1 MQAGK
6 MDRHVFIDRPT
17 VTQNTLGEEIT
28 VWVQAARV
36 WASWRRASSNE
47 TLAGAEIAA
56 SVSDVFEIRYSSQV
70 ADVEPKWRLTYQG
83 TEYDIVTVDEVGRRE
98 GLRIGAVARSDG

>member
-1 MQAGK
+1 
-6 MDRHVFIDRPT
+6 MDRRIVLDRPT

-28 VWVQAARV
+28 VWVQLARV

-47 TLAGAEIAA
+47 TLASAEIAA
-56 SVSDVFEIRYSSQV
+56 SVSDIFEIRYSSQV
-70 ADVEPKWRLTYQG
+70 FDLDPKCRLTYQG
-83 TEYDIVTVDEVGRRE
+83 TEYDIVTVDKIGRRE

>member
-1 MQAGK
+1 MFAGK
-6 MDRHVFIDRPT
+6 LDRRIFIDRPT

-36 WASWRRASSNE
+36 WASWRRASARE

-56 SVSDVFEIRYSSQV
+56 TVSDIFEIRYSSQV
-70 ADVEPKWRLTYQG
+70 ADVEPKWRLTYEG
-83 TEYDIVTVDEVGRRE
+83 TEYDIETVDEIGRRV

>member
-1 MQAGK
+1 MQEGEL
-6 MDRHVFIDRPT
+6 DRHIFLDRPT
-17 VTQNTLGEEIT
+17 VTQNDLGEEIT
-28 VWVQAARV
+28 VWAQIARV

-47 TLAGAEIAA
+47 TLASAEIAA

-70 ADVEPKWRLTYQG
+70 ADLDPKCRLTYRG
-83 TEYDIVTVDEVGRRE
+83 IEYDIVSVDEIGRRE